1 VRIIITLFLGE
12 DEIIRGERE
21 RPVPDAGDIAG
32 DLRVSPER
40 HRAEAYVIINLR
52 EDRRRYAEAPRCLL
66 GSLRAPLRASLARNG
81 RDLPGSS
88 RPPAS

>member
-1 VRIIITLFLGE
+1 MWTE
-12 DEIIRGERE
+12 
-21 RPVPDAGDIAG
+21 AGLQG
-32 DLRVSPER
+32 YEPT
-40 HRAEAYVIINLR
+40 RAYEVVNLW